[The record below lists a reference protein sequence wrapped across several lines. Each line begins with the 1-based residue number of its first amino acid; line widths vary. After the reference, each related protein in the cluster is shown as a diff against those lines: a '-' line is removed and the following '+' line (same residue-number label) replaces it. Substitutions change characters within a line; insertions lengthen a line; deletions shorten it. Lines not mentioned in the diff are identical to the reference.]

1 MIDEPWS
8 WTLLWSLLVFNLGIE
23 AVQIG
28 LIAIV
33 FPALVLLR
41 RRAPRV
47 AMWASGALAVAV
59 TLAGLIWFV
68 QRVFGWD

>member
-1 MIDEPWS
+1 
-8 WTLLWSLLVFNLGIE
+8 VFNLGIE

-33 FPALVLLR
+33 PSWCCC
-41 RRAPRV
+41 RRAPV